1 MGTKKIPHRKQTG
14 AGSRNQNLR
23 HTECWSRKE
32 EENPFESQL
41 EEQDPKDKDQGGTS
55 IERRQR
61 ERNEQAG
68 HSRAGLCS
76 QALRRLSKKMPNSGQ
91 PGRPNEMMI
100 SCLKVKVKG

>member
-1 MGTKKIPHRKQTG
+1 MK
-14 AGSRNQNLR
+14 ASRR
-23 HTECWSRKE
+23 DKTPKTE
-32 EENPFESQL
+32 
-41 EEQDPKDKDQGGTS
+41 DQGGTS

-61 ERNEQAG
+61 ERNELAG

-91 PGRPNEMMI
+91 PEMMI